1 MSRDGATQELLTVD
15 FHVPNGQAHFI
26 RVPIAQDTDVVLV
39 CQRGRALAASLGL
52 SDRDQIAVV
61 IAISEVAHNIIRY
74 ASRGEVIL
82 YPLCEEGRRGVVII
96 ARDHGPGIPN
106 VEQVLEGG
114 YSTGG
119 GLGMGLAGARR
130 LMDEFEIVSQ
140 VGRGTVIRMVKWN
153 R

>member
-1 MSRDGATQELLTVD
+1 M
-15 FHVPNGQAHFI
+15 
-26 RVPIAQDTDVVLV
+26 RVSITQDTDVVLV
-39 CQRGRALAASLGL
+39 CQRGRTLAARLGL
-52 SDRDQIAVV
+52 SERDQIAVV

-74 ASRGEVIL
+74 AQGGEIIL
-82 YPLCEEGRRGVVII
+82 YPLCEGERRGVVVI
-96 ARDHGPGIPN
+96 ARDQGPGIPN

-153 R
+153 Q